1 MAVDKLAPALVAEPD
16 RVRTGLS
23 HVRAQDGR
31 QHRVRRRRGPHAC
44 EELLDLTEDEVGVAE
59 VRPVVDRVELK
70 KPRIRDVLGEVAA
83 GLDRRDRVSS
93 CVNDQGRYADCRQDI
108 ADVDQGVHP
117 QELDRIAGAG
127 AHLGEGG
134 PPTRD
139 LRVVDLRRR
148 VAPHVDDPAPRFL
161 GPVEGSLQLGLGYAP
176 GIAWAAEPRRIAS
189 VDDYPR
195 GSFGIRG
202 GEQI

>member
-1 MAVDKLAPALVAEPD
+1 MAVDELVPALVAEPD
-16 RVRTGLS
+16 RVRTSLS
-23 HVRAQDGR
+23 HVRAQDRR
-31 QHRVRRRRGPHAC
+31 QHGVRRGRGADAGQ
-44 EELLDLTEDEVGVAE
+44 ELLDLTEDEFGVAE
-59 VRPVVDRVELK
+59 VGPVVDRVELDK
-70 KPRIRDVLGEVAA
+70 LRVGDVLGEVAA
-83 GLDRRDRVSS
+83 GLDRRDLVSGG
-93 CVNDQGRYADCRQDI
+93 VDDQGRDADCGQDI

-202 GEQI
+202 GEQT